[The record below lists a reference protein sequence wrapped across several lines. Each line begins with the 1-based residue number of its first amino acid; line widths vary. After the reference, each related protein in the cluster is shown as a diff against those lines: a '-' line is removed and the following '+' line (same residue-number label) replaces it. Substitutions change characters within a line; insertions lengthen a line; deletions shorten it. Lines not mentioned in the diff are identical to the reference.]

1 MSCIKR
7 LNSLHSA
14 IVAAMAVLLL
24 LSCSAVTPHVA
35 LAEDTDSASANNRYY
50 YDTKV
55 NTGRDNGYSGSEE
68 IGVDDPHFGWNL
80 GSFVVSGFTSRA
92 DDNGTP
98 VFLKNVGD
106 EVKLSFIL
114 DQDIDALNGDSK
126 KKISNDKNGYDQEF
140 EIAKKNDGFGRGTLI
155 VQHTDFQNA
164 STDPQVFR
172 DYLPAREVG
181 AETDIDLC
189 EEGDYVVA
197 LDYEVETAGNIPVV
211 SNIPIT
217 HRFDDYRIA
226 FRFKVRNSN
235 TMMFLIDTGTGS
247 ELYNGFVTQN
257 GFRIDLAG
265 SHYLDVSVKRELMN
279 EGHDGLVEDTKF
291 NRTATDGATYTQ
303 EGIYTITVKNPS
315 TGEEP
320 TTKRIYVGDDD
331 VLKAAVANHMD
342 VADVEERIEDG
353 ATVGADGKFVQA
365 SAADSTEDVSASE
378 DSSQIAN
385 ASSGGS
391 LSIAVPALIAIAV
404 AAVVI
409 VLWAKKRKRDKAQ
422 NPSQSKGSDAK

>member
-1 MSCIKR
+1 MYCIR
-7 LNSLHSA
+7 RLHSTRSA
-14 IVAAMAVLLL
+14 VAVAMAAFLLL
-24 LSCSAVTPHVA
+24 ACSFLAPHVA
-35 LAEDTDSASANNRYY
+35 WAEDADNASANNRYY
-50 YDTKV
+50 YDTKI
-55 NTGRDNGYSGSEE
+55 NTGHDNGYSGSEE
-68 IGVDDPHFGWNL
+68 IGEDDPHFGWNL

-98 VFLKNVGD
+98 VFLKNAGD
-106 EVKLSFIL
+106 EVQLSFVL

-126 KKISNDKNGYDQEF
+126 KRITDDKNGYDQQF
-140 EIAKKNDGFGRGTLI
+140 EIAKSNDGFGRGTLI

-164 STDPQVFR
+164 STAPKYYR
-172 DYLPAREVG
+172 DYLPALEVG
-181 AETDIDLC
+181 AETEIDLC
-189 EEGDYVVA
+189 EEGDYEVA
-197 LDYEVETAGNIPVV
+197 LDYEVETTGNIPVV
-211 SNIPIT
+211 SKIPLT

-235 TMMFLIDTGTGS
+235 TMMFLFDSETGNELFNGS
-247 ELYNGFVTQN
+247 VTQN

-342 VADVEERIEDG
+342 VSDVEERIQNG
-353 ATVGADGKFVQA
+353 ATVEEDGKLVQA
-365 SAADSTEDVSASE
+365 SMKDSAEDTSASE
-378 DSSQIAN
+378 DSGQSTSV
-385 ASSGGS
+385 SSGGS
-391 LSIAVPALIAIAV
+391 MSIIVPVLIVVAV
-404 AAVVI
+404 AAVAI
-409 VLWAKKRKRDKAQ
+409 VLWTRKHKHGKVQD
-422 NPSQSKGSDAK
+422 SSKSKDSDAK

>member
-1 MSCIKR
+1 MSRIKR
-7 LNSLHSA
+7 LNSLRSA
-14 IVAAMAVLLL
+14 VAAAMVALLL
-24 LSCSAVTPHVA
+24 ACSAVAPHMA
-35 LAEDTDSASANNRYY
+35 LAEDTGNASANNKYY

-68 IGVDDPHFGWNL
+68 IDEDDPHFGWNL

-98 VFLKNVGD
+98 VFLKNAGD
-106 EVKLSFIL
+106 EVQLSFIL

-126 KKISNDKNGYDQEF
+126 KKITDDKNGYDQQF
-140 EIAKKNDGFGRGTLI
+140 EIAKSNDGFGRGTLI

-164 STDPQVFR
+164 ATAPKYCT
-172 DYLPAREVG
+172 DYLPALEVG
-181 AETDIDLC
+181 AETKIDLC
-189 EEGDYVVA
+189 EEGDYEVA
-197 LDYEVETAGNIPVV
+197 LDYEVETTGNIPVV
-211 SNIPIT
+211 SKIPLT

-235 TMMFLIDTGTGS
+235 TMMFLFDTETGN
-247 ELYNGFVTQN
+247 ELYNGSVTQN

-265 SHYLDVSVKRELMN
+265 SRYLDVSVKHETMN
-279 EGHDGLVEDTKF
+279 EGRDGLIEDTKS
-291 NRTATDGATYTQ
+291 NRTATDGATYTE

-320 TTKRIYVGDDD
+320 TTKRIYVGDDN

-342 VADVEERIEDG
+342 VADVEERIQNG
-353 ATVGADGKFVQA
+353 ATVEEDGKLVQA
-365 SAADSTEDVSASE
+365 SATDGTNDTSASK
-378 DSSQIAN
+378 DSGQSTN

-391 LSIAVPALIAIAV
+391 VPIAVPVLFAAAV
-404 AAVVI
+404 AVVAI
-409 VLWAKKRKRDKAQ
+409 VLWTRKHKRSKVQ
-422 NPSQSKGSDAK
+422 NPPEGKDGDVK